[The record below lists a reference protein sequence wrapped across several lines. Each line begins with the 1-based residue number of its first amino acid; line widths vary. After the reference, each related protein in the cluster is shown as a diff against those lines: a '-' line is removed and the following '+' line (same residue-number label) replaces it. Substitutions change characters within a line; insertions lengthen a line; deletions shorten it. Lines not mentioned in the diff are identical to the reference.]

1 MGMTMGHFG
10 LRHTL
15 ARALGTKLELLR
27 QRTRVLADLD
37 ANTKELARLDA
48 ELAALEEQSHQL
60 QAALTSVYGD
70 NSLDVEARRTFPKK
84 RFAPWGG
91 ITRTILAIFRAAN
104 GASLWKSEVV
114 VQLQYELKL
123 TFQTQAEEAGFNA
136 YVQKSLKNMRQA
148 GHLERL
154 HDPNMRKEGQWR
166 LKASS
171 E

>member
-1 MGMTMGHFG
+1 MGMTMGHYG

-15 ARALGTKLELLR
+15 ARALGNKLELLR
-27 QRTRVLADLD
+27 QRTKVLAALE

-48 ELAALEEQSHQL
+48 ELAAIEEQSSQL
-60 QAALTSVYGD
+60 QAALTSVYED
-70 NSLDVEARRTFPKK
+70 SSLDVEARRTFPKK

-114 VQLQYELKL
+114 LQLQYELKL
-123 TFQTQAEEAGFNA
+123 TFETPAEEAGFNA
-136 YVQKSLKNMRQA
+136 YVQKTLKNMYHA

-154 HDPNMRKEGQWR
+154 HDPNVPKEGRWR
-166 LKASS
+166 LKAAFG
-171 E
+171 